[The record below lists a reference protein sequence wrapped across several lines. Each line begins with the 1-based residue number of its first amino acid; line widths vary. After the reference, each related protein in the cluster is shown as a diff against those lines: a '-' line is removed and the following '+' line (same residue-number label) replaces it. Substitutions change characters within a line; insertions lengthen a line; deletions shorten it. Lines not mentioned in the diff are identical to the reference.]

1 MTTIMKF
8 FDPND
13 DLLIT
18 QRGLP
23 HWAQDGRVVF
33 ITWRMND
40 SLPVEVLNTW
50 RAQRTSWLAQ
60 RNIDPQIPGW
70 KKQLHALPP
79 AEVAEFHE
87 TFTESWHQLLDQ
99 GHGSCALREP
109 KCAAIVRDSLLHFDG
124 DRYQMH
130 SFVIMPNHLH
140 LLVTFS
146 DREAMLAQCESW
158 KRFTGTQLNRL
169 LGTTG
174 RFWQQD
180 AFDHL
185 VRHQA
190 QYHRLLRYLA
200 ENPIKARLNPGE
212 YVLYSS
218 HHSPSD
224 ESSSH
229 PPGES
234 TSPGG

>member
-1 MTTIMKF
+1 MKF

-13 DLLIT
+13 GLLIT

-23 HWAQDGRVVF
+23 HWAQDGCVVF
-33 ITWRMND
+33 ITWRMAD
-40 SLPVEVLNTW
+40 SLPTEVLTTW
-50 RAQRTSWLAQ
+50 RTQRAAWLADHQ
-60 RNIDPQIPGW
+60 IDPQIPGW
-70 KKQLHALPP
+70 KKLLHELSP

-87 TFTESWHQLLDQ
+87 TFTEAWHTLLDQ
-99 GHGSCALREP
+99 GHGSCALRNP
-109 KCAAIVRDSLLHFDG
+109 KCATLVRDSLLHFDG
-124 DRYQMH
+124 IRYQMH
-130 SFVIMPNHLH
+130 TFVIMPNHLH
-140 LLVTFS
+140 LLVTFP
-146 DREAMLAQCESW
+146 DRQSMLAQCESW
-158 KRFTGTQLNRL
+158 KRFTGTQLNRH

-200 ENPIKARLNPGE
+200 ENPTRARLKPDE
-212 YVLYSS
+212 YILYNANDSS

-224 ESSSH
+224 EISPH
-229 PPGES
+229 PLGES
-234 TSPGG
+234 KSPGG